1 MIIFITII
9 FVQMLILI
17 LFPYVNIIFL
27 YLVKYL
33 VINKENN
40 LELEKRKKNIFT
52 RDSLFNINKVNLSI
66 IYFNSNLF

>member
-1 MIIFITII
+1 
-9 FVQMLILI
+9 MLILI

-40 LELEKRKKNIFT
+40 LELEKKK
-52 RDSLFNINKVNLSI
+52 K
-66 IYFNSNLF
+66 IYLKEIVYLK